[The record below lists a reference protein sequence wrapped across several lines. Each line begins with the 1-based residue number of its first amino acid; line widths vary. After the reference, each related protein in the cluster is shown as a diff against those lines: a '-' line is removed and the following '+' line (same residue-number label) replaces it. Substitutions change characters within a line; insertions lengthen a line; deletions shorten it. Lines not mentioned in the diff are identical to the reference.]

1 MRQHTRTDWPDDWVL
16 SLRRFGRSQGS
27 PWTHTRTFTSLRPRP
42 ACLAPKI
49 VCVFFFSWEM
59 NLREFPLLIFFSVG
73 FIFLL
78 LFFFPPRGHAHT
90 HGVSSLRSCAAA
102 PRGLKIL
109 ITTNYSQTPR
119 TFNGLFLTASSGLGA
134 TRFCT
139 CHPPTPSS
147 CIQARALPSKT
158 TVRSGH
164 SRIRK
169 DCSRASERELPILAA
184 VKEGRASAGG
194 GGDEEGGRGA
204 FTALPA
210 SAQVSASC
218 RAHPAE
224 RTARPP
230 SFPAPRTASSL
241 CASPLRT

>member
-1 MRQHTRTDWPDDWVL
+1 
-16 SLRRFGRSQGS
+16 
-27 PWTHTRTFTSLRPRP
+27 
-42 ACLAPKI
+42 
-49 VCVFFFSWEM
+49 M

-139 CHPPTPSS
+139 CHPPTSSS
-147 CIQARALPSKT
+147 CIQARKNDGAKRSLANPKGLQPSERARAAHP
-158 TVRSGH
+158 RSG
-164 SRIRK
+164 
-169 DCSRASERELPILAA
+169 ERRSCLRRRW
-184 VKEGRASAGG
+184 GRRGGGAGG
-194 GGDEEGGRGA
+194 LHGTSG
-204 FTALPA
+204 
-210 SAQVSASC
+210 
-218 RAHPAE
+218 E
-224 RTARPP
+224 RTGVGVVPR
-230 SFPAPRTASSL
+230 APR
-241 CASPLRT
+241 